1 MKLKLIWD
9 SFTAFNSNAV
19 NHLAYAL
26 STNWWIILMIAAAIV
41 SIVIG
46 VKEQQAV
53 VVHEEQNI
61 L

>member
-1 MKLKLIWD
+1 MDIKLIWD
-9 SFTAFNSNAV
+9 SFAAFNANAA

-41 SIVIG
+41 SIVVG